1 MKPQPIDRLLTILLG
16 FNLLLGLWWLVTNFA
31 VHSQTALDVF

>member
-16 FNLLLGLWWLVTNFA
+16 FNMLLVLWWLVSTFS
-31 VHSQTALDVF
+31 VQSQSAINVF